1 MKPLALLRQ
10 GQLLALPRQDKS
22 PALPHKGK
30 WLALLLPGDW
40 LVLLAGTLTV
50 AWLVATYWFGAPGQ
64 RLIIKRGGQVFL
76 ETALTQPRIIDVS
89 GPLGTTRVE
98 IAPQRARVLS
108 DPGPRQL
115 CVHQGWLSRA
125 GEAAICLPNQ
135 VSVEIAGRVKAYD
148 SLNY

>member
-1 MKPLALLRQ
+1 MNPLALLRQ
-10 GQLLALPRQDKS
+10 GKFLTRLHQNHAMALMQ
-22 PALPHKGK
+22 
-30 WLALLLPGDW
+30 PGDW
-40 LVLLAGTLTV
+40 LVLLAGAV
-50 AWLVATYWFGAPGQ
+50 VVSWLMASFWFGVPGQ
-64 RLIIKRGGQVFL
+64 RLIIKRGGQLFL
-76 ETALTQPRIIDVS
+76 ETALTQARIIDVS
-89 GPLGTTRVE
+89 GPLGTTRVQ
-98 IAPQRARVLS
+98 IAAQRARVLS

>member
-1 MKPLALLRQ
+1 MNPLAEQRQDKLRPQ
-10 GQLLALPRQDKS
+10 QRLSQLLALLQ
-22 PALPHKGK
+22 
-30 WLALLLPGDW
+30 PGDW

-50 AWLVATYWFGAPGQ
+50 AWLAGTFWFGAPGQ
-64 RLIIKRGGQVFL
+64 RLIIKQGGQVFL

-89 GPLGTTRVE
+89 GPLGTTRVQ
-98 IAPQRARVLS
+98 IAAQRARVLS

>member
-1 MKPLALLRQ
+1 LNPLALLRPSNWQ
-10 GQLLALPRQDKS
+10 
-22 PALPHKGK
+22 
-30 WLALLLPGDW
+30 ALLRPGDW
-40 LVLLAGTLTV
+40 LVLLTGALAV
-50 AWLVATYWFGAPGQ
+50 AWLTGTFWFGAPGQ
-64 RLIIKRGGQVFL
+64 RLIIKSGGQVFL
-76 ETALTQPRIIDVS
+76 ETLLTQPRIIDVG
-89 GPLGTTRVE
+89 GPLGITRVQ
-98 IAPQRARVLS
+98 IAAHRARVLA